1 MGNDRTRRSRSESRA
16 PKRTAPHRGVPP
28 FDVAPIIPVLRS
40 HPFNDPD
47 WLFEPKYDGFR
58 GLVYI
63 AAGTCLIRSKKGT
76 TFKRFAPLCE
86 AIPRELDVKNAIID
100 GEVLALDKTGHP
112 QFTDLLTG
120 PTTLA
125 YAAFDLLWLNGR
137 DLRHLP
143 LTKRKAEW
151 AKLIPSPG
159 VQVFKVFT
167 VDERG
172 WDLFEAVQR
181 TDFEGIVAKRK
192 SDPYAPG
199 AVWFKVKNP
208 RYTQAPGLGDLF
220 NRPRRG

>member
-1 MGNDRTRRSRSESRA
+1 
-16 PKRTAPHRGVPP
+16 VPP

-58 GLVYI
+58 GLVYL

-76 TFKRFAPLCE
+76 TFKRFASLCE
-86 AIPRELDVKNAIID
+86 ALLRELDVKNAILD
-100 GEVLALDKTGHP
+100 GEVLALDETGQP

-120 PTTLA
+120 PTALA
-125 YAAFDLLWLNGR
+125 YAAFDLRWLNGR
-137 DLRHLP
+137 DLGHLP
-143 LTKRKAEW
+143 LTNRKAEL
-151 AKLIPSPG
+151 AKLIPSSRAH
-159 VQVFKVFT
+159 VFKVLS

-192 SDPYAPG
+192 ADPYSARTI
-199 AVWFKVKNP
+199 WFKVQNP
-208 RYTQAPGLGDLF
+208 RYSQAPGRGDLF
-220 NRPRRG
+220 NRPRRS